1 MATTGFQCSVSVE
14 PIMFHCMLSG
24 GRSGAT
30 KEIRSKHTE
39 DMLVAFFLK
48 ASFWRNIQILG
59 FCWISNKVNKLHC
72 RQHLVIIWENCWCPK
87 TNASGRPDCTYL
99 RGSESFSWSQ
109 VSPNKG
115 ENVVGNSYWQ
125 ALPHPDCS
133 SRFILSFSFFFFFS
147 DTLGIPHMRHKDR
160 VTNLTEISLGLSLMP
175 LFLIFLGAR
184 QLS

>member
-30 KEIRSKHTE
+30 KEIRSKYTE

-59 FCWISNKVNKLHC
+59 FCWVSNKVNKLHC

-133 SRFILSFSFFFFFS
+133 SRFILSFSFLFFF
-147 DTLGIPHMRHKDR
+147 LRHSGDSSHETQGPCHKLNRDFAEFKF
-160 VTNLTEISLGLSLMP
+160 NAIISNISWCST
-175 LFLIFLGAR
+175 A
-184 QLS
+184 

>member
-72 RQHLVIIWENCWCPK
+72 RQHLVIIWESCWCPK

-133 SRFILSFSFFFFFS
+133 SRFILSFSFFFFF
-147 DTLGIPHMRHKDR
+147 LRHSGDSSHETQGPCHKLNRDFAGFKF
-160 VTNLTEISLGLSLMP
+160 NAIISNISWCST
-175 LFLIFLGAR
+175 A
-184 QLS
+184 

>member
-30 KEIRSKHTE
+30 KEIRSKYTE

-133 SRFILSFSFFFFFS
+133 SRFILSFSFLFFF
-147 DTLGIPHMRHKDR
+147 LRHSGDSSHETQGPCHKLNRDFAGFKF
-160 VTNLTEISLGLSLMP
+160 NAIISNSSWCST
-175 LFLIFLGAR
+175 A
-184 QLS
+184 

>member
-59 FCWISNKVNKLHC
+59 FCWVSNKVNKLHC

-147 DTLGIPHMRHKDR
+147 QTLWGFLTWDTRT
-160 VTNLTEISLGLSLMP
+160 VSQT
-175 LFLIFLGAR
+175 
-184 QLS
+184 